1 MTIMNDNQWP
11 DSRHDKGWKKPKK
24 WVPPDFGAKQESY
37 SPLFSIVDNVS
48 YAILLHDIESC
59 KRERKG
65 LIDALLFEVGAGY
78 EVCFDIEGTVTLMKI
93 DPDLDDDDDDTL
105 IG

>member
-24 WVPPDFGAKQESY
+24 WVPPDFGAEQEAY
-37 SPLFSIVDNVS
+37 SPLFSIVDNLS
-48 YAILLHDIESC
+48 YAIMRHDLESLT
-59 KRERKG
+59 RERDL
-65 LIDALLFEVGAGY
+65 LIDILKTELELNDVIFERDGR
-78 EVCFDIEGTVTLMKI
+78 VTLMH
-93 DPDLDDDDDDTL
+93 PEGWSEDDDDDTL